1 MLKHVQV
8 SPMRSRSDSL
18 SMRSSTSCA
27 SSLCGSPEPPGEQL
41 RSHSRASSYSSLNE
55 TIPQTTIK
63 IYTACLRQDIEYKT
77 LGISYDAT
85 SKSVVQQLLRRCK
98 MRHRDPRLF
107 YLTMEVTVRRPGV
120 KSVLELDDEARPAL
134 LQACHPKGDSR
145 FCLQQKPGGLI
156 RVHTSAL
163 QPNSQYKSLLISE
176 ETTSDELLSLLLSCY
191 NSIEPVEQFSL
202 YEVCPGQE
210 YQRKLH
216 PDDLPLKT
224 QLQRQQKNEIMHF
237 LVRRNPNYPRRRQML
252 APISESTKHFI
263 ISPGHHRLSLHST
276 TFPLSAVTTPTN
288 TLISDIVDGVS
299 SLNTLPKGL
308 ALRESCLSSSS
319 SSSASSSCSSS
330 SASSASSSSF
340 EDNNNDDDGRTDCS
354 EPQCRRTSDEPPAIK
369 SKNLDRTVPPPRPS
383 KASLLPSLL
392 TAPNAPSYSP
402 VYNIREIRTVCN
414 SFSALGIDKK
424 LADIGQDRQVP
435 PPPTVRSAIVKE
447 AVNTDPMKGVG
458 NFIYI

>member
-1 MLKHVQV
+1 MLKHVQI

-340 EDNNNDDDGRTDCS
+340 EDNNNDDRTDCS
-354 EPQCRRTSDEPPAIK
+354 ESQCRRTSDEPPAIK
-369 SKNLDRTVPPPRPS
+369 SKNLDRSVQAPPRPS

-392 TAPNAPSYSP
+392 TAPNAPSYNP

-424 LADIGQDRQVP
+424 LVDIGDRQ
-435 PPPTVRSAIVKE
+435 PPTVRSAIVKE

>member
-1 MLKHVQV
+1 
-8 SPMRSRSDSL
+8 
-18 SMRSSTSCA
+18 MRSSTSCA
-27 SSLCGSPEPPGEQL
+27 SSLCGSPEPPNEQL

-176 ETTSDELLSLLLSCY
+176 DTTSDELLSLLLSCY

-263 ISPGHHRLSLHST
+263 ISPNGHHRLSLHST

-299 SLNTLPKGL
+299 SLNTLPKGRL

-319 SSSASSSCSSS
+319 SSSSSSTTSSSSSCSSS
-330 SASSASSSSF
+330 SASTSSL
-340 EDNNNDDDGRTDCS
+340 EDNNNDD
-354 EPQCRRTSDEPPAIK
+354 RTSCADAQCHRDEPPAIK
-369 SKNLDRTVPPPRPS
+369 SKNLDRSVQAPPRPS

-392 TAPNAPSYSP
+392 TAPNAPSYNP

-424 LADIGQDRQVP
+424 LVDISGTTP
-435 PPPTVRSAIVKE
+435 GSTAPIVRSAIVKE